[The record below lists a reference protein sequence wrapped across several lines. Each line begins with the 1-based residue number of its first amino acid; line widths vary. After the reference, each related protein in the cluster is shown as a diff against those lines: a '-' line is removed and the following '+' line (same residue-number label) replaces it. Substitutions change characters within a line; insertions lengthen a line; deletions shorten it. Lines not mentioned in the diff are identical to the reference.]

1 MKKGV
6 LVFWAAIIAVIVIGL
21 GASMFASSKPGA
33 HDALAQCIKK
43 QGVVFYGAY
52 WCPHCQRTKGLF
64 GSSAK
69 YLPYVECSTPDGQGQ
84 TQICADKKIISY
96 PTWVRPDGA
105 TLGGEHTLQEWAA
118 FSGCTLDGQSTAFS
132 SATSS
137 SANQESSQV
146 K

>member
-6 LVFWAAIIAVIVIGL
+6 LVFWGIILAVIIIGL
-21 GASMFASSKPGA
+21 GASFFVSSKPGA
-33 HDALAQCIKK
+33 YDGLAQCIKK

-96 PTWVRPDGA
+96 PTLFRPDGA
-105 TLGGEHTLQEWAA
+105 TQGGEHTIQEWAS
-118 FSGCTLDGQSTAFS
+118 FSGCTLDGQTTTFSTVS
-132 SATSS
+132 TSTN
-137 SANQESSQV
+137 AESS
-146 K
+146 KAK